1 MEAKDLR
8 IGNLVNYNIV
18 DSLDDRKQ
26 WLEESLID
34 ASDLLYLEKHP
45 NDTDFKPIHGFVYGM
60 AAGTAAWTLIY
71 PQDRIKTHIQS
82 NDNLSIR
89 TSIQHLIRSGNIYK
103 GFHYALLRA
112 IPLHATAFTTMEY
125 CQKYIS
131 LK

>member
-45 NDTDFKPIHGFVYGM
+45 NDTDFKPIPL
-60 AAGTAAWTLIY
+60 TEEW
-71 PQDRIKTHIQS
+71 
-82 NDNLSIR
+82 
-89 TSIQHLIRSGNIYK
+89 
-103 GFHYALLRA
+103 LLR
-112 IPLHATAFTTMEY
+112 FEFVKKDY
-125 CQKYIS
+125 GCQIHYYANTKS
-131 LK
+131 LWKITFKKDLFKCDKTIIKHVHQLQNLYFALTGVELTLKN